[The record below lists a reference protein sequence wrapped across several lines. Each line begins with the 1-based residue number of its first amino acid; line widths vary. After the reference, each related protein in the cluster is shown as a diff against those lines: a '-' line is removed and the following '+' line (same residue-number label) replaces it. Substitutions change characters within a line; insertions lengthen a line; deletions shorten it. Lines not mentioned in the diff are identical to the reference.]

1 MSRRIVII
9 GLGFGGFS
17 AARAARGQD
26 RNAEIIVLEKR
37 KEYDGFSPCGIPY
50 AIEGEVPFNAL
61 IHDYGLERM
70 RIDVRLGH
78 EVVAVNTRQKELTV
92 LAPDGELQ
100 MSYDSLIISSGSSPF
115 VPPVAGADKAGVFVI
130 STPEDG
136 ERIVNAVRSSR
147 DAVVVG
153 AGAIGLEAAHAL
165 QSKGLNVTVVEML
178 DRPLPNSLDKDMAA
192 ILRKK
197 MESEGI
203 RMLMGRR
210 LESINGQGRV
220 ESVTVGSEELPA
232 DMVIMSVGVRPNI
245 SFISDSNIKTGRG
258 IITDE
263 RMMTSAEDVYAIG
276 DCIESFSRIDRS
288 RGNCWLANAAHHQ
301 GSVAGI
307 NAAGGHAE
315 YPGYLCT
322 FVSKIGGLEVA
333 ATGYTAERARS
344 LGYEVVSG
352 KAKGPDRPHW
362 YPGAEEV
369 SVRIIADKKDG
380 RVLGGQVVGANA
392 GQRVNTVS
400 ALITA
405 GARADMAAG
414 IELSYSPPVSDV
426 YDPLGTA
433 LEVCSRK
440 LSE

>member
-17 AARAARGQD
+17 ASRAARGQD

-50 AIEGEVPFNAL
+50 AIEGEVPFSAL

-70 RIDVRLGH
+70 HIDVRLGH
-78 EVVAVNTRQKELTV
+78 EVVGLDTQKKEIMV
-92 LAPDGELQ
+92 LGPDGEFR
-100 MSYDSLIISSGSSPF
+100 MPYDSLIISSGSSPF
-115 VPPVAGADKAGVFVI
+115 VPPIPGADKSGVFVV

-136 ERIVNAVRSSR
+136 EKISAAASASES
-147 DAVVVG
+147 ALVVG
-153 AGAIGLEAAHAL
+153 AGAIGLETAYAL
-165 QSKGLNVTVVEML
+165 KNQGLDVTVVEML

-192 ILRKK
+192 ILRKE
-197 MESEGI
+197 MESAGI
-203 RMLMGRR
+203 KMLMERR

-220 ESVTVGSEELPA
+220 ESVTVASEELPA
-232 DMVIMSVGVRPNI
+232 DMVIMSVGVRPNT
-245 SFISDSNIKTGRG
+245 SFISASGIKTGRG

-263 RMMTSAEDVYAIG
+263 RMMTSAEDVYAVG
-276 DCIESFSRIDRS
+276 DCIESFSRIDRG
-288 RGNCWLANAAHHQ
+288 RGNCWLANAAYHQ

-307 NAAGGHAE
+307 NAAGGDAV
-315 YPGYLCT
+315 YGGYLCT

-333 ATGYTAERARS
+333 ATGYTADRARA
-344 LGYEVVSG
+344 LGYEPVSG

-362 YPGAEEV
+362 YPGAREV

-380 RVLGGQVVGANA
+380 RILGGQVVGANA
-392 GQRVNTVS
+392 GQRVNTIS

-405 GARADMAAG
+405 GATADVAAG
-414 IELSYSPPVSDV
+414 MELSYSPPVSDV

-433 LEVCSRK
+433 LEVCARK
-440 LSE
+440 LRR